1 MGHCCWVKGRPNN
14 SARGFEQA
22 SHTWSGAS
30 FWGNKRCMSQQ
41 TRITIV
47 ELVHG
52 WPLADLVQLANF
64 TVKRVN
70 FSFLS
75 WEKLVLSLVDGK
87 RRNLALVSDFVSWDS
102 ASLVPRH
109 KITHSCKI
117 PPLSIHSW
125 WNLYFQTRR
134 VCSKFIV
141 YATCLTLLLLFARSC
156 LLKYDYYAWY

>member
-1 MGHCCWVKGRPNN
+1 MVRVHSNKRHLRDLAPVSK
-14 SARGFEQA
+14 E
-22 SHTWSGAS
+22 
-30 FWGNKRCMSQQ
+30 NKRCTSQQ

-47 ELVHG
+47 EIVHRR
-52 WPLADLVQLANF
+52 PLADLVYQANL

-70 FSFLS
+70 FSFSS
-75 WEKLVLSLVDGK
+75 WEKQVLTLVDGK

-125 WNLYFQTRR
+125 WNLYFSSTRVQEPLYLPDSR
-134 VCSKFIV
+134 F
-141 YATCLTLLLLFARSC
+141 LFHRDMTWPVERAP
-156 LLKYDYYAWY
+156 